1 MPYNVPIVRE
11 DNNMMTFD
19 KKAIDAKVVESLPF
33 SHRWHNRF
41 HLEMPFGLINDP
53 NGLVYAD
60 GTYHIFFQ
68 WNPYG
73 CEHKNKCWAHTET
86 KDFIHYKT
94 PELALWPSDDHDK
107 DGCYSG
113 CGTLEEGQVKVLYT
127 CNAKNDGVRT
137 PAQRF
142 GRLAADGSVE
152 KEDII
157 IPDAPSGITGHFRD
171 PYLFHRGGRH
181 YLVIGAQAEEEPLRG
196 TALIY
201 EETEAGWESLGEIK
215 TRLAIDAPFGYM
227 WECPNLL
234 KFGSH
239 DVLIFC
245 PQGLA
250 ARAHDRQNLYQAGY
264 IAGHLSLDA
273 MELLQHTKFQ
283 ELDRG
288 FDFYAPQVFQ
298 HEGRHILLGWMGMPD
313 RDEDYPTKTAEGEG
327 WMFSLTMPRVLT
339 LRQGHIY
346 SQPAKELRALR
357 VEETPVDIDV
367 DSVASAQ
374 APLFDGSEAILD
386 VTLGEAREVTLT
398 VEYGL
403 EKLHFH
409 YDRRSQL
416 MTIDRTGL
424 KNGGKGRRTFPLYAE
439 KHLAFQLFIDRT
451 AVEAFLQHGEEVAS
465 LLVFPEKNIRP
476 SLAITSDAPMESISG
491 RIWELDAFRFEA

>member
-1 MPYNVPIVRE
+1 
-11 DNNMMTFD
+11 MTFD
-19 KKAIDAKVVESLPF
+19 KKAIDAKVVENLPF

-60 GTYHIFFQ
+60 GVYHIFFQ

-73 CEHKNKCWAHTET
+73 CEHKNKCWGHTTT
-86 KDFIHYKT
+86 KDFIHYQT

-113 CGTLEEGQVKVLYT
+113 CGTVEGGDVRILYT
-127 CNAKNDGVRT
+127 CNAKNDGIRT

-157 IPDAPSGITGHFRD
+157 IPDAPAGITGHFRD
-171 PYLFHRGGRH
+171 PYLFRRGGKR
-181 YLVIGAQAEEEPLRG
+181 YLVIGAQADEAPLRG
-196 TALIY
+196 TALVY
-201 EETEAGWESLGEIK
+201 EETEEGWESLGEIK
-215 TRLAIDAPFGYM
+215 TRLALDEPFGYM

-245 PQGLA
+245 PQGLK

-273 MELLQHTKFQ
+273 MEMLQHTKFQ

-313 RDEDYPTKTAEGEG
+313 RDDEYPTKESEGEG
-327 WMFSLTMPRVLT
+327 WMYSLTLPRILT

-346 SQPAKELRALR
+346 SHPAKELRALR
-357 VEETPVDIDV
+357 IEDTPVDIDV
-367 DSVASAQ
+367 DSVTTAQ
-374 APLFDGSEAILD
+374 APLFDGSEALLD
-386 VTLGEAREVTLT
+386 VTFGEAWQVTLT

-403 EKLHFH
+403 EKLRFH
-409 YDRRSQL
+409 YDRRTQL
-416 MTIDRTGL
+416 MTIDRTEL
-424 KNGGKGRRTFPLYAE
+424 INGGKGKRTFPLYATD
-439 KHLAFQLFIDRT
+439 HLAFQLFIDKT

-465 LLVFPEKNIRP
+465 LFVFPDKNIRP
-476 SLAITSDAPMESISG
+476 SLSITSDAPMESISG
-491 RIWELDAFRFEA
+491 RIWELDAFRFQA